1 MHPLIRDEWHLRS
14 ATDDSSLR
22 HRTLRDI
29 SGRGAL
35 KFLESTEMSDLL
47 HSFGTL
53 HPGLVTLHNFPRF
66 LQEFERPDHRR
77 TSWS

>member
-1 MHPLIRDEWHLRS
+1 
-14 ATDDSSLR
+14 
-22 HRTLRDI
+22 
-29 SGRGAL
+29 
-35 KFLESTEMSDLL
+35 MSDLL

-66 LQEFERPDHRR
+66 LQEFERPDHHFQDLAATDMLRSRELGVPATTSSGGCCGSSPRR